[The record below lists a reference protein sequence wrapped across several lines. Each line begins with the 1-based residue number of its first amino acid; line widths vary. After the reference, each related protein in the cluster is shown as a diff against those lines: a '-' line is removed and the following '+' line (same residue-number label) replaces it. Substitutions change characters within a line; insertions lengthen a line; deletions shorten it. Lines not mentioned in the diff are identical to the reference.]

1 MKRHLFSASFGSYS
15 FRKKITPWCI
25 LALPMIFTV
34 WLKYYPILSAFYI
47 SLFQYD
53 PIQSPGTFVGLSN
66 YVSMFKMPYYWEA
79 WKNTFI
85 FLLLQLA
92 MCFFIPLIIA
102 LVQGNKGYCNRYC
115 GRGQLFGLLGGRLGL
130 SRKKDIPGW
139 MKSRAFRYGF
149 LVFFLIMFCQML
161 WNTVL
166 VFTGASDLKQVVT
179 LLWIFKLP
187 WHWAYHG
194 TLFHPGTAQFAF
206 GFYSVMLTS
215 TILGLITMVLF
226 KPRSWCVYCPMGTM
240 TQLICKGKNGKK

>member
-1 MKRHLFSASFGSYS
+1 MKKHWYDYM
-15 FRKKITPWCI
+15 W
-25 LALPMIFTV
+25 
-34 WLKYYPILSAFYI
+34 ILSLTYLILGFFNIMFAW
-47 SLFQYD
+47 L
-53 PIQSPGTFVGLSN
+53 GL
-66 YVSMFKMPYYWEA
+66 
-79 WKNTFI
+79 
-85 FLLLQLA
+85 L
-92 MCFFIPLIIA
+92 CFLIIA

-149 LVFFLIMFCQML
+149 LVFFFIMFCQML